1 MNHAIVKAVTS
12 GDTVLLMGQKASS
25 NGPPPEKSIT
35 LSSLMAPKLG
45 YGDTRPDEPFAFQS
59 REFLRKLLIGKKV
72 QFKVEYSVPAIKRDF
87 GAIYFNGQSVCKEVV
102 KNGWASVKSIEK
114 SRDGVSEDFDEL
126 QNLQESARS
135 SKLGMWGATPS
146 TVTNRR
152 GAFDADKLFQEVEN
166 KPLAAVVEWVRDAG
180 SARCYIPSKN
190 ITVMVNM
197 AGIQTPRL
205 ARTVQPGVVKT
216 NAAPPAPSTAN
227 NKAPLP
233 SSTTAD
239 PVLMPAEPFA
249 AQAKHFVEVRLLH
262 RDVCVRLHAV
272 DRNDSFFG
280 SIEHPAG
287 DIRQVLLTRGLAKC
301 SDWSIR
307 FLQLK
312 LASSLRAA
320 EKSAKNKR
328 LNVWKSYVPPTIHG
342 DKEFIG
348 TVGECLSADTF
359 IILVGDQKRSKI
371 GAREARRISLSSVR
385 TPRLGRRD
393 RDEAEPW
400 AFQSKEYMRNLLI
413 GKSVRVTVEYT
424 RSSNNNSNK
433 GGTTTTSTLP
443 PRVYATIN
451 LQNKSKR
458 NVAEALVGEGL
469 GEVIRHRQ
477 GEERSGEYDKLLA
490 AEAKAKQNKKCIHS
504 SKDAPIVRINDIS
517 RSAHKAKAFFP
528 FLQRNRNTKA
538 IVEYVYSATRL
549 RLFIPDH
556 NCICNFALIGVRT
569 PNSSRPP
576 RDGQPGRDA
585 EPFSREA
592 NLLTREKVLQREVII
607 DTEDIDKMGTFLG
620 GLYYAFGRNK
630 RNLLA
635 SELLENGYGKILHFS
650 AERSSTYDELLSSEE
665 IAKSTRL
672 NVWKNFDAEQLE
684 RAKRREEAEV
694 SDGTGSGGGSDCR
707 DVVISHMN
715 DATDFYLHYT
725 LSEKENLANLA
736 TQMKVYET
744 EVAPFVSPAK
754 HAFCAAPFDEG
765 NGSEWYR
772 GRIEELIKDNK
783 NGTQTARI
791 LFIDYGNTADVP
803 VAKLKTLSPELLSI
817 KPLAHAAKFA
827 FVKIPMLNE
836 EYGEDAAIA
845 FDKMAWGKDLV
856 AIIHSRDNEAR
867 DVVTLQYK
875 EDLESTVT
883 EGMLK
888 QGFARLKRNY
898 KREIR
903 PSDADK
909 TIERVFESFDKAQ
922 MEARTN
928 HCGIWRYGDIDSD
941 DEGGI

>member
-1 MNHAIVKAVTS
+1 MNHAIVKAISS
-12 GDTVLLMGQKASS
+12 GDTLLLMGQKASS

-72 QFKVEYSVPAIKRDF
+72 QFKIEYSVPAIKRDF
-87 GAIYFNGQSVCKEVV
+87 GAVYFNGQSVCKEVV
-102 KNGWASVKSIEK
+102 KNGWASVKSLEK

-135 SKLGMWGATPS
+135 SKLGMWGPTPS
-146 TVTNRR
+146 TVPNRR
-152 GAFDADKLFQEVEN
+152 GAFNADELFQEVEN

-197 AGIQTPRL
+197 AGVQTPRL
-205 ARTVQPGVVKT
+205 ARNVQPGVVRT
-216 NAAPPAPSTAN
+216 TAPPAPSTASN

-233 SSTTAD
+233 STTTAD

-287 DIRQVLLTRGLAKC
+287 DIRQVLLTNGLAKC

-312 LASSLRAA
+312 SASALRSA

-342 DKEFIG
+342 DKEFVG
-348 TVGECLSADTF
+348 TVGECISADTF
-359 IILVGDQKRSKI
+359 IILVGDPKRSKI
-371 GAREARRISLSSVR
+371 GTREARRISLSSVR

-424 RSSNNNSNK
+424 RSSNNNNNK
-433 GGTTTTSTLP
+433 EGTTATATTLP
-443 PRVYATIN
+443 PRVYATIK

-458 NVAEALVGEGL
+458 NVAESLIGEGL
-469 GEVIRHRQ
+469 GEVTRHRQ

-490 AEAKAKQNKKCIHS
+490 AEAKAKQTKKNMHS
-504 SKDAPIVRINDIS
+504 GKDAPIVRINDIS
-517 RSAHKAKAFFP
+517 RSAQKAKQFFP

-538 IVEYVYSATRL
+538 IVEYVYSASRM
-549 RLFIPDH
+549 RLFVPEQ
-556 NCICNFALIGVRT
+556 NCICNFAMIGIRT

-576 RDGQPGRDA
+576 RNGQPGREA
-585 EPFSREA
+585 EPFAREA
-592 NLLTREKVLQREVII
+592 NLLTRETILQREVII

-620 GLYYAFGRNK
+620 GLYYASGRNK

-650 AERSSTYDELLSSEE
+650 AERSTTYDELLSSEE
-665 IAKSTRL
+665 IAKSARL
-672 NVWKNFDAEQLE
+672 NIWKNFDAEE
-684 RAKRREEAEV
+684 RERLKRREDAEANN
-694 SDGTGSGGGSDCR
+694 GSGSSTTDCR

-725 LSEKENLANLA
+725 LSEKDNLNDLSAK
-736 TQMKVYET
+736 MKAYAT

-754 HAFCAAPFDEG
+754 HAFCAAPYDEG
-765 NGSEWYR
+765 NGIEWYR
-772 GRIEELIKDNK
+772 GRIEELVKNPK
-783 NGTQTARI
+783 NGTQNARI
-791 LFIDYGNTADVP
+791 LFIDYGNTANVP

-817 KPLAHAAKFA
+817 KPLAHAAKCA
-827 FVKIPMLNE
+827 FVKIPTLDD

-867 DVVTLQYK
+867 DIVTLQYK
-875 EDLESTVT
+875 EDLESTIT

-888 QGFARLKRNY
+888 QGFARLNRNY

-903 PSDADK
+903 SSDVDK
-909 TIERVFESFDKAQ
+909 TIERLFESFDNAQ
-922 MEARTN
+922 NVAKGKHYGM
-928 HCGIWRYGDIDSD
+928 WRYGDIDSD
-941 DEGGI
+941 EEGGI